1 MFGQQQVPVDV
12 QVNGG
17 GFEDVLPVS
26 LVVRKPSG
34 FSTEL
39 IVVALQV
46 EDGKITVKLP
56 KATSGINVPL
66 APPATDFHA
75 EHVEPA
81 HTAIDPNVVV
91 VRLPAATTT
100 HENAAPIPNSI
111 PTLSTDHGED
121 SETVANLNL
130 QAEIEY
136 LKSQQATIAQKER
149 QLDEELKRLE
159 IGSRR
164 VDSSAAVP
172 ISENGSMSSAPA
184 SSSYVPHNGM
194 PYGMPPPPT
203 FVPPGI
209 AMAENGSFFEIA
221 TGQPVVF
228 VASNSPAPPGNYP
241 SGPFPPQPYYPNQ
254 HPAAG
259 PYFRGGGYPAEQHPH
274 LSRGD
279 SFGTFTPP
287 PYGRDSPLGYP
298 AQSVPPGYF
307 APPRPAGKIQ
317 IRAPS
322 SHEVAI
328 LKNPGKL
335 GGDEHSHEPHMIP
348 EGQAYSMDNPYAY
361 QGQMMQPMAG
371 QGYYPGMPM
380 HQGYPP
386 QVGYDYG
393 YGQY

>member
-1 MFGQQQVPVDV
+1 MLILIDQVD
-12 QVNGG
+12 
-17 GFEDVLPVS
+17 
-26 LVVRKPSG
+26 
-34 FSTEL
+34 
-39 IVVALQV
+39 
-46 EDGKITVKLP
+46 DGNITVKLP
-56 KATSGINVPL
+56 RSDSSINVPL
-66 APPATDFHA
+66 ASTSSGFTTDSAPVTAHA
-75 EHVEPA
+75 HSALDNSAVVVKLPTA
-81 HTAIDPNVVV
+81 AIDNTAVPV
-91 VRLPAATTT
+91 AA
-100 HENAAPIPNSI
+100 
-111 PTLSTDHGED
+111 LSADHGED

-164 VDSSAAVP
+164 VDSAAVP
-172 ISENGSMSSAPA
+172 VSENGSMSSAPA
-184 SSSYVPHNGM
+184 SSSYLPHNGM

-228 VASNSPAPPGNYP
+228 VASNSPAPPGNY
-241 SGPFPPQPYYPNQ
+241 SNGPFPPQPYFGNQ
-254 HPAAG
+254 HPGAG
-259 PYFRGGGYPAEQHPH
+259 PFFRGGYPGEQHPH

-279 SFGTFTPP
+279 SFSTFTPP

-298 AQSVPPGYF
+298 SQPVPPGYF
-307 APPRPAGKIQ
+307 APPRPGGKIQ

-335 GGDEHSHEPHMIP
+335 GSSEQSSEPHMIP
-348 EGQAYSMDNPYAY
+348 EGQAYSVDNPYAY
-361 QGQMMQPMAG
+361 QNQMMQPMAG

-386 QVGYDYG
+386 QSGYDYG